1 VFGTQHHPVGEVHRE
16 SMMERPYQIVETDT
30 GPVYQ
35 VRARGTQVMREPH
48 IFRGTAFTHEE
59 RAALGLVGLLPHG
72 VSTIDAQTK
81 RVYAQYL
88 RTQDDLAKN
97 VYLTSLRDRNEVL
110 FYRLL
115 SEHVDE
121 MLPIIYTPTI
131 GQAIER
137 YSHEYRR
144 PRGVFLSIDHQDQIE
159 QSLANFGRGAAEI
172 DLIVA
177 TDSEGILGIGDQG
190 IGGIEI
196 AIGKLTVYIAAAGI
210 HPRRVIP
217 VVLDAGTDNQ
227 ALLTDP
233 MYLGNRH
240 ARVRGK
246 QYDEFIDAYVRT
258 AHRMFPHAMLH
269 WEDFGV
275 DNARRILDRYAD
287 EVCTFN
293 DDMQGTAAVALAG
306 AVAGIR
312 AAGARMRDQRVVVL
326 GPGTAGVGIADFLR
340 EGMVR
345 DGLDPQEA
353 ARRIWL
359 VGRRGLLTDDMGSE
373 LRDFQLPYARPA
385 DEVASWKSTDGSPD
399 LAATVAR
406 VHPMMLIGTS
416 TQAGAFTE
424 AIVREMARHVDR
436 PIIFPLSNPTAR
448 IEARP
453 ADLLA
458 WTDGRALVATGSPF
472 PPVVHDGVTHFI
484 AQANN
489 ALVFPGLGLG
499 VTVARARRISP
510 GMIQACADAVASL
523 ADVGVP
529 GASLLPAVSDL
540 RRVSATVG
548 VAVATAAAAEGLA
561 QVELDHPV
569 QQVHQAMWQPSY
581 PRIEAA

>member
-1 VFGTQHHPVGEVHRE
+1 
-16 SMMERPYQIVETDT
+16 MMERPYEIVQTGT
-30 GPVYQ
+30 GPVYRI
-35 VRARGTQVMREPH
+35 RARGTQVMREPLV
-48 IFRGTAFTHEE
+48 FRGTAFTQEE

-72 VSTIDAQTK
+72 VTTIDSQTK
-81 RVYAQYL
+81 RVYAQYV
-88 RTQDDLAKN
+88 RAQDDLAKN

-159 QSLANFGRGAAEI
+159 QSLANFGRAADEV

-217 VVLDAGTDNQ
+217 VVLDVGTDNH

-240 ARVRGK
+240 ARVRGQ

-258 AHRMFPHAMLH
+258 AGRMFPNALLH

-293 DDMQGTAAVALAG
+293 DDMQGTAAVALAA
-306 AVAGIR
+306 AVAAVR
-312 AAGARMRDQRVVVL
+312 AAGSRMRDQRVVIH

-340 EGMVR
+340 EAMAR
-345 DGLDPQEA
+345 DGLGMDEA

-359 VGRRGLLTDDMGSE
+359 VGRRGVLTDDMGEE
-373 LRDFQLPYARPA
+373 LRDFQVPYARPA
-385 DEVASWKSTDGSPD
+385 GEMASDPAGGSAS
-399 LAATVAR
+399 LAATVAQ
-406 VHPMMLIGTS
+406 VHPTVLIGTS
-416 TQAGAFTE
+416 TQSGAFTE
-424 AIVREMARHVDR
+424 AVVREMAGHVER

-448 IEARP
+448 IEAQP

-458 WTDGRALVATGSPF
+458 WTDGRALVSTGSPF
-472 PPVVHDGVTHFI
+472 PPVVHDGVTHHI

-499 VTVARARRISP
+499 VTVARARRISQ
-510 GMIQACADAVASL
+510 GMIQACADAVAGLTDLS
-523 ADVGVP
+523 VP
-529 GASLLPAVSDL
+529 GAPLLPAVSDL
-540 RRVSATVG
+540 RRVSAA
-548 VAVATAAAAEGLA
+548 VAVAVAVAAADEGLA
-561 QVELDHPV
+561 QVELDNPV
-569 QQVHQAMWQPSY
+569 QQVHEAMWQPVY
-581 PRIEAA
+581 PTIEAV

>member
-1 VFGTQHHPVGEVHRE
+1 
-16 SMMERPYQIVETDT
+16 MMERPYEIVQTET
-30 GPVYQ
+30 GPVYR
-35 VRARGTQVMREPH
+35 VRARGTQVMREPLV
-48 IFRGTAFTHEE
+48 FRGTAFTQEE

-72 VSTIDAQTK
+72 VSTIDSQTK
-81 RVYAQYL
+81 RVYAQYV
-88 RTQDDLAKN
+88 RAKDDLAKN
-97 VYLTSLRDRNEVL
+97 VYLTALRDRNEVL

-144 PRGVFLSIDHQDQIE
+144 PRGVFLSIDHQDLIE
-159 QSLANFGRGAAEI
+159 ESLANFGRGADEV

-217 VVLDAGTDNQ
+217 VVLDVGTDNQ

-246 QYDEFIDAYVRT
+246 QYDEFIDAYVQT
-258 AHRMFPHAMLH
+258 ARRMFPNALLH

-293 DDMQGTAAVALAG
+293 DDMQGTAAVALAA
-306 AVAGIR
+306 AVAAVR
-312 AAGARMRDQRVVVL
+312 AAGSRMRDQRVVIH

-340 EGMVR
+340 EAMAR
-345 DGLDPQEA
+345 DGLGMDEA

-359 VGRRGLLTDDMGSE
+359 VGRRGVLTDDMGEE
-373 LRDFQLPYARPA
+373 LRDFQVPYARPA
-385 DEVASWKSTDGSPD
+385 GEVASWDAAGGSRGGSAG
-399 LAATVAR
+399 LAATVAEVR
-406 VHPMMLIGTS
+406 PTMLIGTS
-416 TQAGAFTE
+416 TQSGAFTE
-424 AIVREMARHVDR
+424 AVVREMARHVER

-448 IEARP
+448 IEALP
-453 ADLLA
+453 AELLD

-472 PPVVHDGVTHFI
+472 PPVLHDGVTHHI

-499 VTVARARRISP
+499 VTVARARRISQ

-523 ADVGVP
+523 ADVSVP
-529 GASLLPAVSDL
+529 GAPLLPAVSDL
-540 RRVSATVG
+540 RRVSAAVA
-548 VAVATAAAAEGLA
+548 VAVATAAADEGLA
-561 QVELDHPV
+561 QVEPDNPV
-569 QQVHQAMWQPSY
+569 QRVHEAMWQPVY
-581 PRIEAA
+581 PTIEAV